1 MRNRKIVSLGLL
13 VWILMTTVNVRAQQN
28 EIGVALYGG
37 LGTIKF
43 DGSDVLDGRTGGFSV
58 DYLVRLDEN
67 WGIQVGV
74 NYGYYQIKLDQNN
87 FKGSYLTRDTE
98 AEEFEFRYN
107 INRFTETLKGSYF
120 AIPLSLRYETSF
132 RSHTNFYLQGGL
144 KYSFFSKVSSD
155 IAVNQLRTSG
165 YFFYSDAELFEPTFM
180 GFGEFDQLQEDKKLK
195 LKQGVSILGEMG
207 IVQTLGNDR
216 PLYFGVYI
224 DYDLAN
230 PLKNP
235 SRIVNYNSEGLQR
248 LNLHSTIELQ
258 QQEKH
263 RLRMF
268 AIGLKVRYA
277 FGL

>member
-1 MRNRKIVSLGLL
+1 MRNRKIVSFSLL
-13 VWILMTTVNVRAQQN
+13 VWTLMTTVNVQAQEN

-43 DGSDVLDGRTGGFSV
+43 DGSDVLDGGNGGVSV

-67 WGIQVGV
+67 WGIQIGMS
-74 NYGYYQIKLDQNN
+74 YGYYQIKLDQNN
-87 FKGSYLTRDTE
+87 VKGSYFTRDNE

-132 RSHTNFYLQGGL
+132 KSNTNFYLQGGL
-144 KYSFFSKVSSD
+144 KYSFYSKVSSD
-155 IAVNQLRTSG
+155 IEVNQLKTSG
-165 YFFYSDAELFEPTFM
+165 YFAYSDAELFGPTFM
-180 GFGEFDQLQEDKKLK
+180 GFGEFDQLKEDKKMK
-195 LKQGVSILGEMG
+195 LKQGVSILGEIG
-207 IVQTLGNDR
+207 IIQTLANDQ

-224 DYDLAN
+224 DYDMTN

-235 SRIVNYNSEGLQR
+235 SRIVNYNAEGLQR
-248 LNLHSTIELQ
+248 LNLQSIIEQ
-258 QQEKH
+258 EQQEKH